1 MLIRVGTI
9 VRAHGV
15 RGEMKVR
22 PDSDEPGRLL
32 DLTKVVVGRSPE
44 AGREYAVNTAR
55 LQTSRH
61 GITVLMALADIHD
74 RDSAD
79 ALRGLGVYASD
90 HDLPPLDDAE
100 WFLDD
105 LVGMEVTDARGSLV
119 GRVMEILDLPAHPT
133 FLVARPDGSSVM
145 VPAVAPFLSAVKV
158 ESRTVEV
165 ELPDGLLD
173 T

>member
-22 PDSDEPGRLL
+22 PDSDAPEHLL
-32 DLTKVVVGRSPE
+32 DLADVVVGQSPE
-44 AGREYAVNTAR
+44 AGRKYAVKTAR
-55 LQTSRH
+55 LQTSKH
-61 GITVLMALADIHD
+61 GITVLMVLADIHD

-79 ALRGLGVYASD
+79 ALRGLGIYAAD

-105 LVGMEVTDARGSLV
+105 LVGMEVTDVRGSLI
-119 GRVMEILDLPAHPT
+119 GRVTEILDLPAHPT
-133 FLVARPDGSSVM
+133 FLVAQPDGSSVM
-145 VPAVAPFLSAVKV
+145 VPAIAPFLSAVNV